1 MHAAY
6 SILLHYPQETRHHM
20 AKGFAAELSAQVS
33 LVLPLLD
40 LQEIDGNVENS
51 RSEDLTVDQNH

>member
-1 MHAAY
+1 
-6 SILLHYPQETRHHM
+6 M